1 MAQNILG
8 VVGWSGSGKTT
19 LLEFLVKELCTL
31 GHRVNVV
38 KHSHHDII
46 IEPPQ
51 KDSAR
56 FRTAGA
62 AEVLLVSPYRYV
74 MTRELRGES
83 EPALMDILP
92 RLSSSDLIFVEGYKW
107 EAIPKIEVYRPALG
121 KPAIFPDDPHIVAVA
136 SDVAAP
142 ENLRPGLAWL
152 DLNKTID
159 VLKWILAELHQK
171 NFSTSLK

>member
-1 MAQNILG
+1 MDQNILG

-19 LLEFLVKELCTL
+19 LLEFLVSELCTL
-31 GHRVNVV
+31 GHQVNAV

-56 FRTAGA
+56 FRAAGA

-74 MTRELRGES
+74 MTRELRAES

-92 RLSSSDLIFVEGYKW
+92 RLSPSELIFVEGYKW

-136 SDVAAP
+136 SDIAAP
-142 ENLRPGLAWL
+142 ENIRPGLAWL
-152 DLNKTID
+152 DLNNTAEI
-159 VLKWILAELHQK
+159 LKWLLAGLHEK
-171 NFSTSLK
+171 RFSTSLK

>member
-1 MAQNILG
+1 MSQNIMG

-19 LLEFLVKELCTL
+19 LLEFLVRELSAL

-56 FRTAGA
+56 FRSAGA

-74 MTRELRGES
+74 ITRELRAED

-92 RLSSSDLIFVEGYKW
+92 RLSGSDLIFVEGYKW
-107 EAIPKIEVYRPALG
+107 EPIPKIEVYRPALG
-121 KPAIFPDDPHIVAVA
+121 KPAIFPDDPHIIAVA
-136 SDVAAP
+136 SDAAAP
-142 ENLRPGLAWL
+142 ENIRPGLVWL
-152 DLNKTID
+152 DLNNTTE
-159 VLKWILAELHQK
+159 ILQWMLTELRQK
-171 NFSTSLK
+171 KFSRF